1 MMVNKR
7 ESIEVAEAGL
17 EDTLRNFRSS
27 VHAWSEAEFV
37 RPRTVLVA
45 DHRRTWRSATAWA
58 LGCVLAAGTL
68 SAGIYEHHAHDQLAR
83 LTQRILAHRVA
94 AQRTEALQAEQKQL
108 AARQD
113 AAQNQD
119 TAEIATQAPTPA
131 AGADEKLMAAV
142 DQDVS
147 QQVPSAME
155 PLAQLMDEGPNQ

>member
-17 EDTLRNFRSS
+17 EETLRNFRSS

-45 DHRRTWRSATAWA
+45 EHRRTWRSATAWA

-83 LTQRILAHRVA
+83 LAHRVA
-94 AQRTEALQAEQKQL
+94 AQRIATQQAAKQNQL
-108 AARQD
+108 AAMQD